1 MSNKVIIETERQIR
15 DVYIANFNQQVLE
28 QLAAQFIADQQG
40 IDLSSQGVRT
50 QFETNVLPDASPK
63 RRVNMR
69 VCIYV
74 DTPVDD
80 EPEAAGEV

>member
-50 QFETNVLPDASPK
+50 QF
-63 RRVNMR
+63 
-69 VCIYV
+69 
-74 DTPVDD
+74 
-80 EPEAAGEV
+80 